1 MTLISIITPC
11 FNEEENIKTCVAR
24 LRKVFKEDL
33 PNYEYEHIFTD
44 NSSTD
49 NTIDL
54 LREESKKDSKIKV
67 LRNSKNV
74 GAFKNMFSGLSHAK
88 GDIILVQLPA
98 DLQDPPEVIPEMVN
112 IMEQENSEIVFGV
125 RKNRKENFLT
135 SFFRNT
141 FYSLINKFSGL
152 DLPNGTGEFCL
163 ITKKISKIILNSNDK
178 DPFLRTMIKQTGFDA
193 QFLEFDWQKR
203 IGGKSKV
210 NFFKNFDIAIN
221 AFISVS
227 KRPTRFLTISGLT
240 ISLVSLIY
248 GTASLI
254 LALINP
260 SQADPGI
267 PTLIVF
273 LFFFSGIQFL
283 VLGILGEYIFSIYRH
298 VRPEIQHTIVEKINF

>member
-11 FNEEENIKTCVAR
+11 FNEEENIEACIER
-24 LRKVFKEDL
+24 LKQVFNEDL
-33 PNYEYEHIFTD
+33 SQYEYEHIFTD

-49 NTIDL
+49 NTINI
-54 LREESKKDSKIKV
+54 LRDKAKTDVRIKV

-98 DLQDPPEVIPEMVN
+98 DLQDPPEVIPEMIN
-112 IMEQENSEIVFGV
+112 IMEEKNSEIVFGV
-125 RKNRKENFLT
+125 RKNRKENFIT
-135 SFFRNT
+135 AFFRNT

-152 DLPNGTGEFCL
+152 GLPNGTGEFCI
-163 ITKKISKIILNSNDK
+163 ITKQISEIILNSNDK
-178 DPFLRTMIKQTGFDA
+178 DPFLRTMIKQTGFQA
-193 QFLEFDWQKR
+193 EFVEFDWQKR

-240 ISLVSLIY
+240 ISLVSFVY
-248 GTASLI
+248 GTVSFI

-260 SQADPGI
+260 SLAAPGI

-283 VLGILGEYIFSIYRH
+283 VLGILGEYIFSTYRH
-298 VRPEIQHTIVEKINF
+298 VRPEIQHTIIEKINF

>member
-1 MTLISIITPC
+1 MNKEENKRIQLTNDQARLLISLQNHNRANIIGGAGTGKTVLAKKLTEDFNSQEKRTALIC
-11 FNEEENIKTCVAR
+11 FNRSLGDILNLDFENRENIYAGAYHNFFMNLLGIKIG
-24 LRKVFKEDL
+24 
-33 PNYEYEHIFTD
+33 ND
-44 NSSTD
+44 N
-49 NTIDL
+49 
-54 LREESKKDSKIKV
+54 
-67 LRNSKNV
+67 
-74 GAFKNMFSGLSHAK
+74 
-88 GDIILVQLPA
+88 
-98 DLQDPPEVIPEMVN
+98 
-112 IMEQENSEIVFGV
+112 
-125 RKNRKENFLT
+125 
-135 SFFRNT
+135 
-141 FYSLINKFSGL
+141 
-152 DLPNGTGEFCL
+152 
-163 ITKKISKIILNSNDK
+163 

-248 GTASLI
+248 GTTSLI

-298 VRPEIQHTIVEKINF
+298 VRPEIPHTIVEKINF

>member
-1 MTLISIITPC
+1 M
-11 FNEEENIKTCVAR
+11 
-24 LRKVFKEDL
+24 

>member
-1 MTLISIITPC
+1 MTLISIVTPC

-49 NTIDL
+49 KTIDL

-141 FYSLINKFSGL
+141 FYSLMNKFSGL

-163 ITKKISKIILNSNDK
+163 ITKKISTIILNSNDK

-240 ISLVSLIY
+240 ISLVSFIY

>member
-1 MTLISIITPC
+1 MTLISIVTPC

-112 IMEQENSEIVFGV
+112 IMKQENSEIVFGV
-125 RKNRKENFLT
+125 RKNRKENILT

-248 GTASLI
+248 GTTSLI

-298 VRPEIQHTIVEKINF
+298 VRPEIPHTIVEKINF

>member
-1 MTLISIITPC
+1 
-11 FNEEENIKTCVAR
+11 
-24 LRKVFKEDL
+24 
-33 PNYEYEHIFTD
+33 
-44 NSSTD
+44 
-49 NTIDL
+49 
-54 LREESKKDSKIKV
+54 
-67 LRNSKNV
+67 
-74 GAFKNMFSGLSHAK
+74 
-88 GDIILVQLPA
+88 
-98 DLQDPPEVIPEMVN
+98 
-112 IMEQENSEIVFGV
+112 
-125 RKNRKENFLT
+125 
-135 SFFRNT
+135 
-141 FYSLINKFSGL
+141 
-152 DLPNGTGEFCL
+152 
-163 ITKKISKIILNSNDK
+163 
-178 DPFLRTMIKQTGFDA
+178 MIKQTGFDA

-248 GTASLI
+248 GTTSLI

-298 VRPEIQHTIVEKINF
+298 VRPEIPHTIVEKINF

>member
-1 MTLISIITPC
+1 
-11 FNEEENIKTCVAR
+11 
-24 LRKVFKEDL
+24 
-33 PNYEYEHIFTD
+33 
-44 NSSTD
+44 
-49 NTIDL
+49 
-54 LREESKKDSKIKV
+54 
-67 LRNSKNV
+67 
-74 GAFKNMFSGLSHAK
+74 MFSGLSHAK

-227 KRPTRFLTISGLT
+227 KRPTRFLTILGLT